1 MNQALRVVLPAEE
14 SERVRTM
21 LKNRKL
27 KLRDQLWDHAP
38 LILLTVMITQL
49 MLLALGGAYVW
60 QNWASKKQNLQASKT
75 IALNQ
80 NAANVSSI
88 SVATPVPAALAERF
102 KSPELISPV
111 EFSALKSARPSVLFG
126 IRVSARQGQINWSR
140 LKAAGVA
147 FVSIK
152 ATEGSDIVDPQFKRN
167 WQSAADA
174 RIARSA
180 YHVYTSKASAQDQAK
195 HYTRTLSAVSA
206 TGDAELPA
214 VLELESAMS
223 KGEDIYRAKDEL
235 FKWLRLV
242 RQDTGMKPL
251 IYGSL
256 SLFDGYLK
264 GSALKTY
271 PIWLTEYS
279 KGPTQYPQGWPRWA
293 FWQLTEKGKID
304 GVQGELEFS
313 QFSGSEASFERIV
326 RKQK

>member
-14 SERVRTM
+14 SERVRIM

-27 KLRDQLWDHAP
+27 KLRDRLWDHAP
-38 LILLTVMITQL
+38 LILLMVMITQL
-49 MLLALGGAYVW
+49 MLLVMGGAYVW
-60 QNWASKKQNLQASKT
+60 QNWAGKTHTTQASHT

-80 NAANVSSI
+80 SATTVSSI
-88 SVATPVPAALAERF
+88 SVATPVSAAFTEKF
-102 KSPELISPV
+102 ISPELTSPV
-111 EFSALKSARPSVLFG
+111 EFSALKSARPSVPFG
-126 IRVSARQGQINWSR
+126 IRVSARQGQIDWSR

-174 RIARSA
+174 GIARSA
-180 YHVYTSKASAQDQAK
+180 YHVYTSEASAQDQAR
-195 HYTRTLSAVSA
+195 HFTTTLSAAS
-206 TGDAELPA
+206 TSSDAELPA

-223 KGEDIYRAKDEL
+223 KGEDIYHAKDEL

-271 PIWLTEYS
+271 PIWLSEYS

-293 FWQLTEKGKID
+293 FWQLTEKSRID
-304 GVQGELEFS
+304 GMAGEFEVS
-313 QFSGSEASFERIV
+313 QFGGSETSFERGIKR
-326 RKQK
+326 RK